1 MFKQIFSITLMNI
14 LSIPSRWST
23 SSVIIVGIGGVVA
36 VLVAIFSM
44 AVGLNKVFEN
54 SVDENRTIMVRS
66 GANDEMSSNLDI
78 DDANLVA
85 SRTFFEIVA
94 PELYCVANVPK
105 KATGYPANIV
115 VRGVTDAS
123 FDLRPELRILE
134 GNRFTPGKNE
144 IIVGRKAQQE
154 FDGLEIGD
162 RVTIREVTWTVV
174 GYFEAD
180 GSAIESELWAGL
192 TSVQSAF
199 RFEGGIS
206 VVRARVQHGM
216 DIKSIRTSLD
226 DDPRLSLA
234 IQTEAD
240 WYARQASTGTLVIR
254 IFGWVITIIMSIG
267 AIFAALNTMYSAI
280 ASRKYEI
287 ATLRA
292 IGFGGFPVVVSVM
305 VEALLLAVLGG
316 LLGASIAY
324 VAFNGFTVSTL
335 NASSFSQIA
344 FDFAV
349 TPELIGLGLVV
360 SLVLGLIGGLFPAI
374 RSATLPVTNALRGE

>member
-1 MFKQIFSITLMNI
+1 MI
-14 LSIPSRWST
+14 
-23 SSVIIVGIGGVVA
+23 VIGIGGVVA

-44 AVGLNKVFEN
+44 AVGLNKVFSN
-54 SVDENRTIMVRS
+54 SVDEDRVIMVRS
-66 GANDEMSSNLDI
+66 GANDEMSSNLSI
-78 DDANLVA
+78 DDATLVS
-85 SRTFFEIVA
+85 SRPFYETVA
-94 PELYCVANVPK
+94 PELYCVTNVSK

-115 VRGVTDAS
+115 LRGVTDAS
-123 FDLRPELRILE
+123 FDLRPKLRILE
-134 GNRFTPGKNE
+134 GKRFTPGKNE
-144 IIVGRKAQQE
+144 LIVGRKAQQE
-154 FDGLEIGD
+154 FDGLDIGD
-162 RVTIREVTWTVV
+162 RVTIREVTWIVV
-174 GYFEAD
+174 GYFEAS

-206 VVRARVQHGM
+206 VVRARVRYGT
-216 DIKSIRTSLD
+216 DIETIRTSIE
-226 DDPRLSLA
+226 DDPRLSLS

-240 WYARQASTGTLVIR
+240 WYERQATTATLVIR
-254 IFGWVITIIMSIG
+254 IFGLVITIIMSIG
-267 AIFAALNTMYSAI
+267 AIFAALNTMYTAVS
-280 ASRKYEI
+280 SRKYEI

-305 VEALLLAVLGG
+305 VEGLLLAVLGG
-316 LLGASIAY
+316 LLGAGIAY
-324 VAFNGFTVSTL
+324 AAFNGFTVSTM
-335 NASSFSQIA
+335 NTSSFSQIA